1 VKRCTHAIMAM
12 SLVKGIRLG
21 ANTALSGKLRVA
33 SAGVISQVRWLN
45 LHEFQSKKMMADAGV
60 TVQRFQMADSVEDA
74 IEVSKTFKVRE
85 FVIKAQILAGGRGK
99 GTFDTGFKGGVHLTQ
114 DPEKVAGIVKS
125 MIGHNLITNQ
135 TPKSGVK
142 VRKVMIAEALDIARE
157 TYLAFLMDRANN
169 GPVMVGSPMGG
180 MDIEDVAHNHPDAM
194 HTEVIDIE
202 TGVTDAQARKMAG
215 FLQFEGKK
223 LDEAA
228 EQIKRL
234 YKLFLKVDATQ
245 IEINPF
251 GETPDGQV
259 VCFDA
264 KMNFDDNAAYRQK
277 EVFAM
282 DDTSESDKREVEAQK
297 HNLNYIGMDGNIG
310 CMVNG
315 AGLAMATMD
324 LIKLHKGEPAN
335 FLDVGGGVTEGQVY
349 QAFKLLTSDSQVKA
363 ILVNV
368 FGGIV
373 NCATIANGI
382 VNAAKS
388 IKMTIPVIVRL
399 EGTNVDAARKI
410 IEQSGLDIKTG
421 DGFEDAAVKAVASLN

>member
-1 VKRCTHAIMAM
+1 MAM
-12 SLVKGIRLG
+12 SLLKCAKFG
-21 ANTALSGKLRVA
+21 ASIALSDKLRVA
-33 SAGVISQVRWLN
+33 SAGVVSQVRWLN

-60 TVQRFQMADSVEDA
+60 TVQRFRMADTADDA
-74 IEVSKTFKVRE
+74 LEISKTFKVRE

-99 GTFDTGFKGGVHLTQ
+99 GTFDTGFKGGVHLTK
-114 DPEKVAGIVKS
+114 DPSKVAPIVKE

-135 TPKSGVK
+135 TPKTGVK
-142 VRKVMIAEALDIARE
+142 VRQVMVAEALDIERE
-157 TYLAFLMDRANN
+157 TYLAFLMDRSCN
-169 GPVMVGSPMGG
+169 GPVIVGSPMGG
-180 MDIEDVAHNHPDAM
+180 MDIEEVAHKNPNAIHKEP
-194 HTEVIDIE
+194 VDI
-202 TGVTDAQARKMAG
+202 TVGVTDAQARKMADFLG
-215 FLQFEGKK
+215 FKDKK
-223 LDEAA
+223 LDDAA

-234 YKLFLKVDATQ
+234 YGLFLKVDATQ

-259 VCFDA
+259 VSFDA
-264 KMNFDDNAAYRQK
+264 KINFDDNAAFRQK
-277 EVFAM
+277 DVFAM
-282 DDTSESDKREVEAQK
+282 DDTTESDKREVEAAK

-310 CMVNG
+310 CLVNG

-324 LIKLHKGEPAN
+324 LIKLHGGEPAN

-349 QAFKLLTSDSQVKA
+349 HAFQILTSDSQVKA

-388 IKMTIPVIVRL
+388 IKMTVPIVVRL

-410 IEQSGLDIKTG
+410 LEQSGLAITTG
-421 DGFEDAAVKAVASLN
+421 ADFEDAAIKAVASLK

>member
-1 VKRCTHAIMAM
+1 M
-12 SLVKGIRLG
+12 
-21 ANTALSGKLRVA
+21 
-33 SAGVISQVRWLN
+33 RWLN
-45 LHEFQSKKMMADAGV
+45 LHEFQSKKMMQDAGI
-60 TVQRFQMADSVEDA
+60 TVQKFRMAESVSDA
-74 IEVSKTFKVRE
+74 EEISKSFSVRE

-99 GTFDTGFKGGVHLTQ
+99 GTFDTGFKGGVHLTT
-114 DPEKVAGIVKS
+114 DPKKVAPIVKE
-125 MIGHNLITNQ
+125 MLGHNLITNQ
-135 TPKSGVK
+135 TPSTGVK
-142 VRKVMIAEALDIARE
+142 VGKVMVAQALDIARE
-157 TYLAFLMDRANN
+157 TYLAFLMDRDNN

-180 MDIEDVAHNHPDAM
+180 MDIEEVAHNHPEAL
-194 HTEVIDIE
+194 HTEVIDIVN
-202 TGVTDAQARKMAG
+202 GVTDDQALKMAG
-215 FLQFEGKK
+215 FLKFEGTKQK
-223 LDEAA
+223 EAA

-264 KMNFDDNAAYRQK
+264 KMNFDDNAAFRQK
-277 EVFAM
+277 DIFAM

-388 IKMTIPVIVRL
+388 IKMTIPVVVRL
-399 EGTNVDAARKI
+399 EGTNVEAARKI
-410 IEQSGLDIKTG
+410 LEQSGLDIKTG
-421 DGFEDAAVKAVASLN
+421 VDFEDAAKKAVASLN

>member
-1 VKRCTHAIMAM
+1 MAM
-12 SLVKGIRLG
+12 SLLKCAKFG
-21 ANTALSGKLRVA
+21 ASIALSDKLRVA

-60 TVQRFQMADSVEDA
+60 TVQRFRMADTVDDAVE
-74 IEVSKTFKVRE
+74 ISKTFKVRE

-99 GTFDTGFKGGVHLTQ
+99 GSFDTGFKGGVHLTK
-114 DPEKVAGIVKS
+114 DPQKVAPIVKE

-142 VRKVMIAEALDIARE
+142 VRQVMVAEALDIERE
-157 TYLAFLMDRANN
+157 TYLAFLMDRTCN
-169 GPVMVGSPMGG
+169 GPVIVGSPMGG
-180 MDIEDVAHNHPDAM
+180 MDIEEVAHKNPEAIYK
-194 HTEVIDIE
+194 EPVDI
-202 TGVTDAQARKMAG
+202 TVGVTDAQARKMADFLG
-215 FLQFEGKK
+215 FKGTK
-223 LDEAA
+223 LDDAA

-234 YKLFLKVDATQ
+234 YGLFLKVDATQ

-259 VCFDA
+259 VSFDA
-264 KMNFDDNAAYRQK
+264 KINFDDNAAFRQK
-277 EVFAM
+277 AIFAM
-282 DDTSESDKREVEAQK
+282 DDTTESDKREVEAAK

-310 CMVNG
+310 CLVNG

-324 LIKLHKGEPAN
+324 LIKLHGGEPAN

-349 QAFKLLTSDSQVKA
+349 HAFKILTSDSQVKA

-399 EGTNVDAARKI
+399 EGTNVNAARTI
-410 IEQSGLDIKTG
+410 LEQSGLAIKTG
-421 DGFEDAAVKAVASLN
+421 ADFEDAAIKAVASLK